1 MNAGVFRGYRM
12 FVPVTVG
19 SAALQTALLAADPI
33 PEARW
38 GFAALAM
45 LSLLGL
51 IAALWL
57 TVHIAFGGL
66 QHWRAGLAW
75 SAGIVVLS
83 AVVALFA
90 IWATPVVLLLGLIVL
105 PAAAAGAS
113 NPVAAGFA
121 PLRRS
126 PIRFVAMIFGALV
139 AIGATWIVALVL
151 GFFLTGLAA
160 AFATWLW
167 IGIVLSVALVGFARR
182 AEWATAEKATRP
194 LPQP

>member
-1 MNAGVFRGYRM
+1 MNAAGFRAYRM
-12 FVPVTVG
+12 FVPIIVG
-19 SAALQTALLAADPI
+19 SAVLQTALLAADPV

-38 GFAALAM
+38 SFAALVVC
-45 LSLLGL
+45 SLLGV
-51 IAALWL
+51 IAAMWL
-57 TVHIAFGGL
+57 TVHVAVGGL

-83 AVVALFA
+83 AVAGLFA
-90 IWATPVVLLLGLIVL
+90 PWATPIVVLLGLIVL

-126 PIRFVAMIFGALV
+126 PIRCVAMIFGALV
-139 AIGATWIVALVL
+139 AVGVTWIVALVL
-151 GFFLTGLAA
+151 GFFVTGLIA

-167 IGIVLSVALVGFARR
+167 IGIVLSVALVGFARC
-182 AEWATAEKATRP
+182 AEWAITAKATRT